1 MFEATLHKDVLP
13 VGRCSYDLPQP
24 IADWMEKRQKEAV
37 SLPSGNAELLQM
49 AACRRSV
56 RSYRL
61 NHRNSFARRDARRLP
76 TKNSYLKIQCNS
88 QRGQK

>member
-37 SLPSGNAELLQM
+37 SLPSGKAELLQM

-61 NHRNSFARRDARRLP
+61 NHWNL
-76 TKNSYLKIQCNS
+76 YLKIQCNS